1 MAITPNTTQATT
13 PNTGQ
18 NGYTGTTQNQ
28 FMADGPS
35 VASLTQSINKGGMRG
50 LALLAVSIAEVAL
63 KRKATDL
70 AKDYYDVNKQDYQ
83 FFQNIH
89 QPAIGSTANE
99 AFGALNPTY
108 TYDYYASVPA
118 AIAKVN
124 SVDKQWFQARR
135 LIPKYNIGQQ
145 RRLDYDMGIARAHAV
160 TAGWNAGIRY
170 ELNWT
175 DDHNNRA
182 FNRKAAIVNVGI
194 GMGNIVRD
202 GLAASVSSLASSYDS
217 LGDTVATIGNGYAA
231 YSGSNDARNQVKK
244 AMNGVNK

>member
-1 MAITPNTTQATT
+1 MPSPTT
-13 PNTGQ
+13 PVTNNHTGQ
-18 NGYTGTTQNQ
+18 NGYSGTTQNQ

-63 KRKATDL
+63 KKKATDL
-70 AKDYYDVNKQDYQ
+70 AKDYYNVNQQDYQ
-83 FFQNIH
+83 FFQTVH
-89 QPAIGSTANE
+89 QPAIGSTASE
-99 AFGALNPTY
+99 AFGSLNPNY
-108 TYDYYASVPA
+108 PYDYYASVPA

-124 SVDKQWFQARR
+124 NVDKQWYEARR
-135 LIPKYNIGQQ
+135 RIPKYNVGQQ
-145 RRLDYDMGIARAHAV
+145 RRLDYDMGVARAHAV

-170 ELNWT
+170 ELNWA

-182 FNRKAAIVNVGI
+182 FNRKAAVVNVGI

-217 LGDTVATIGNGYAA
+217 LGDTVASFGNGYAA
-231 YSGSNDARNQVKK
+231 YNGYNDGRSQVRK
-244 AMNGVNK
+244 ATNGES